1 MSPRNLIKTAIKL
14 VFGSDEE
21 SAATS
26 RQIINLLVTVLDMV
40 KTTFGARARAA
51 QQGRGLNGAFDDIT
65 IAGASMMKGLL
76 RSAMAKDENCMQRYL
91 CEASKDAV
99 KEGHELGYLVAQFGG

>member
-1 MSPRNLIKTAIKL
+1 MNTRNLIKTAIKL

-26 RQIINLLVTVLDMV
+26 RQILNLLVTVLDMV

-51 QQGRGLNGAFDDIT
+51 HQGRGLNGALDDIT

-76 RSAMAKDENCMQRYL
+76 KSAMAKDENCMQRFL